1 MQLILV
7 VQYAEISRHD
17 FVLEDST
24 GWYVDALAVVSYDD
38 DGALQTSSSSPSS
51 SRCHSTGS
59 QQPHHCCPLVN
70 TVQNISLRMLK
81 GNCDSHPK
89 KCPFPW
95 GI

>member
-38 DGALQTSSSSPSS
+38 DGALQTSSSPSS
-51 SRCHSTGS
+51 SRCHSTVAS
-59 QQPHHCCPLVN
+59 
-70 TVQNISLRMLK
+70 
-81 GNCDSHPK
+81 SHITAAPS
-89 KCPFPW
+89 
-95 GI
+95 